1 MSQLS
6 ESYQS
11 PASLQAL
18 NMDLST
24 QQAVLYL
31 VMPWLL
37 HHHAVHL
44 VPTHHCPGGDQVKEV
59 FIEVINDIFV
69 IIVGLIKNICVYSK
83 YSNKSSASLLYS
95 ISK

>member
-1 MSQLS
+1 MFKSQLS

-24 QQAVLYL
+24 QQAGN
-31 VMPWLL
+31 
-37 HHHAVHL
+37 AVHL
-44 VPTHHCPGGDQVKEV
+44 VPTHHCSGGDQVKEV